1 MKKLFIAILI
11 TSVFACK
18 KSGDSSNPI
27 TEEKP
32 VPVHKVGENF
42 GGGIIIR
49 VDDESG
55 LHGTIVAKEDQSRGC
70 YWSFGGKAGKPEVE
84 TPVSALI
91 NTNKINDFYGGQ
103 NTAAKIARDYRGG
116 GFTDWALPT
125 QFELTAIYKNRALLG
140 SYHSQYWSCQEAH
153 SLIASPRPWY
163 ISMYTGDF
171 YYENNNGVTGVRAVR
186 SY

>member
-1 MKKLFIAILI
+1 MKKLFIAVTIFSLI
-11 TSVFACK
+11 SCK
-18 KSGDSSNPI
+18 KSGDTSNP
-27 TEEKP
+27 TNEENLT
-32 VPVHKVGENF
+32 PVHKVGENF

-55 LHGTIVAKEDQSRGC
+55 LHGTIVAKEDQSTGC
-70 YWSFGGKAGKPEVE
+70 YWSGSKAGKPGVE

-91 NTNKINDFYGGQ
+91 NTNKINDYYSGQ
-103 NTAAKIARDYRGG
+103 GVAAKLARDYRGG
-116 GFTDWALPT
+116 GFSDWALPT

-153 SLIASPRPWY
+153 SLISSPRPWY
-163 ISMYTGDF
+163 ISMYTGEF

-186 SY
+186 NY

>member
-1 MKKLFIAILI
+1 MKKIFVALAIISLL
-11 TSVFACK
+11 SCK
-18 KSGDSSNPI
+18 KFDNTSKPTI
-27 TEEKP
+27 EEKP

-55 LHGTIVAKEDQSRGC
+55 LHGTIVAKEDQSTGC
-70 YWSFGGKAGKPEVE
+70 YWTGSKAGKPEVE

-103 NTAAKIARDYRGG
+103 KTAAKIARDYKGG
-116 GFTDWALPT
+116 GFSDWALPT
-125 QFELTAIYKNRALLG
+125 QFELTAIYNNRKLLG
-140 SYHSQYWSCQEAH
+140 SYHSQYWSCQEAY
-153 SLIASPRPWY
+153 SLISSPRPWY
-163 ISMYTGDF
+163 ISMYTGQF
-171 YYENNNGVTGVRAVR
+171 YYENNNGVTGVRTVR